1 MASSPLYRKSPAEMP
16 GLLHIE
22 RPGESTGPQLV
33 EKARLRRSFP
43 TERVSPA
50 LSARPGKRAGKPCC
64 ARLPNPPHMS
74 LDSEYSSEGCGP
86 PNLPEGFF
94 DSLRPGEST
103 GPIWDTAVMKD
114 RRTVNP
120 TRGEPLRPPCTP
132 AEGGPGGHPR
142 ATMNACPRG
151 APMPSTSFRR
161 KGVQGVT
168 PWRGPLR
175 WL

>member
-22 RPGESTGPQLV
+22 
-33 EKARLRRSFP
+33 
-43 TERVSPA
+43 
-50 LSARPGKRAGKPCC
+50 
-64 ARLPNPPHMS
+64 
-74 LDSEYSSEGCGP
+74 
-86 PNLPEGFF
+86 
-94 DSLRPGEST
+94 RPGEST

-120 TRGEPLRPPCTP
+120 TRGEPLRPPRTP

-168 PWRGPLR
+168 PWGHESLPKSEAKRS
-175 WL
+175 